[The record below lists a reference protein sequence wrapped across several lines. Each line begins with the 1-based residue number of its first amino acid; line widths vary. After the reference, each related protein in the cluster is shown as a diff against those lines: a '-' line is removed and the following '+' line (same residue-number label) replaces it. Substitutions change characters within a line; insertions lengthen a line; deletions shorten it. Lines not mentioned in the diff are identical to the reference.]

1 LLVPST
7 NFYSKSKSIRI
18 NYHEVMI
25 FKKKKYWPMWHAAPQ
40 TPTVNRAATQEQ
52 KLKTCVQEKHIKHS
66 MDTSVPRLGIMHDW
80 IEEIT

>member
-1 LLVPST
+1 
-7 NFYSKSKSIRI
+7 
-18 NYHEVMI
+18 
-25 FKKKKYWPMWHAAPQ
+25 MWHAAPQ